1 MSCTGGM
8 VRDTAP
14 SCPKPIDPDGG
25 FAMTAAMD
33 HFIYRD
39 GALFAEDIPVA
50 EIAAQVGTPFYC
62 YSTATLTRHFR
73 LFDEALAGM
82 DHLVCYAMKAAS
94 NQAIL
99 KTLAGLGAGMD
110 VVSGGE
116 YARARAAGV
125 PGERI
130 VFSGVGKTRAEMRM
144 ALEGGVRQFNV
155 ESEPEMAALN
165 AVALDLGLRVPVTI
179 RVNPDVDAKTH
190 AKIATGKS
198 ENKFG
203 IPIARAREVYAEA
216 ARLPGLEVVGID
228 VHIGSQLTELVPF
241 RLAYEKVADL
251 TVQLREDGHDIR
263 RLDLGG
269 GLGIPYTRSNEAP
282 PLPTEYGALIRD
294 TLGHLGCEIE
304 IEPGRLIV
312 GNAGILVSEVIY
324 VKSGEGRD
332 FLILDAAMNDLIRPA
347 MYDAHHDIVPLV
359 EAPPGIEQ
367 QPYDVVGPVC
377 ESGDTFA
384 RGRMLPPLVAGDLV
398 AFRSAGAYGA
408 VMSSEY
414 NTRPLIP
421 EVLVHGREF
430 AVIRARPTFD
440 EMINRD
446 TIPPWL

>member
-1 MSCTGGM
+1 
-8 VRDTAP
+8 
-14 SCPKPIDPDGG
+14 
-25 FAMTAAMD
+25 MD
-33 HFIYRD
+33 HFLYRN
-39 GALFAEDIPVA
+39 GELYAEDVPVA

-73 LFDEALAGM
+73 LFDEALAGTE
-82 DHLVCYAMKAAS
+82 HLICYAMKAAS
-94 NQAIL
+94 NLAIL
-99 KTLAGLGAGMD
+99 KTLAELGAGMD

-116 YARARAAGV
+116 YARAKAAGV
-125 PGERI
+125 LGERI
-130 VFSGVGKTRAEMRM
+130 VFSGVGKTRQEMRM
-144 ALEGGVRQFNV
+144 ALEGGIRQFNV
-155 ESEPEMAALN
+155 ESEPEMVALN
-165 AVALDLGLRVPVTI
+165 EVALSLGLRAPITV

-216 ARLPGLEVVGID
+216 AAMPGLEVVGID
-228 VHIGSQLTELVPF
+228 VHIGSQLTELEPF

-251 TVQLREDGHDIR
+251 TEALRADGHDIR

-282 PLPTEYGALIRD
+282 PLPVEYGQLIKD
-294 TLGHLGCEIE
+294 TVGHLGCEIE
-304 IEPGRLIV
+304 IEPGRLVV

-324 VKSGEGRD
+324 LKAGEGRD

-347 MYDAHHDIVPLV
+347 MYDAYHDIIPVREPQ
-359 EAPPGIEQ
+359 PGAEQ
-367 QPYDVVGPVC
+367 AAYDIVGPVC

-384 RGRMLPPLVAGDLV
+384 KARMMPALAQGDLV

-408 VMSSEY
+408 VMASEY
-414 NTRPLIP
+414 NTRPLVP
-421 EVLVHGREF
+421 EVLVHEHQF

-440 EMINRD
+440 EIINRD
-446 TIPPWL
+446 TIPEWL

>member
-1 MSCTGGM
+1 
-8 VRDTAP
+8 
-14 SCPKPIDPDGG
+14 
-25 FAMTAAMD
+25 MD
-33 HFIYRD
+33 HFLYRD
-39 GALFAEDIPVA
+39 GALHAEDVPVA

-62 YSTATLTRHFR
+62 YSTATFARHFR

-99 KTLAGLGAGMD
+99 RTLAGLGAGMD

-116 YARARAAGV
+116 YQRARAAGV
-125 PGERI
+125 PGDRI
-130 VFSGVGKTRAEMRM
+130 VFSGVGKTRDEMRM
-144 ALEGGVRQFNV
+144 ALEGGIRQFNV
-155 ESEPEMAALN
+155 ESEPEMAVLN
-165 AVALDLGLRVPVTI
+165 AVALELGRVAPITV

-203 IPIARAREVYAEA
+203 IPISRAREVYAMA
-216 ARLPGLEVVGID
+216 ADMPGLEVIGID
-228 VHIGSQLTELVPF
+228 VHIGSQLTELAPF
-241 RLAYEKVADL
+241 RQAYEKVGDL
-251 TVQLREDGHDIR
+251 TEALRADGHDIR

-269 GLGIPYTRSNEAP
+269 GLGIPYTRSNDAP
-282 PLPTEYGALIRD
+282 PLPVEYGQLIKD

-304 IEPGRLIV
+304 IEPGRLV
-312 GNAGILVSEVIY
+312 AGNAGIMVSEVIY

-332 FLILDAAMNDLIRPA
+332 FVILDAAMNDLIRPA
-347 MYDAHHDIVPLV
+347 MYEAHHDIIPVIEPEPGV
-359 EAPPGIEQ
+359 EQ
-367 QPYDVVGPVC
+367 RPYDIVGPVC

-384 RGRMLPPLVAGDLV
+384 KQRLMPPLEAGDLV

-421 EVLVHGREF
+421 EVLVHEHQF
-430 AVIRARPTFD
+430 AVIRPRPTFD

-446 TIPPWL
+446 TIPEWL

>member
-1 MSCTGGM
+1 
-8 VRDTAP
+8 
-14 SCPKPIDPDGG
+14 
-25 FAMTAAMD
+25 MD
-33 HFIYRD
+33 HFLYKN
-39 GALFAEDIPVA
+39 GVLHAEDVAIPDIVA
-50 EIAAQVGTPFYC
+50 SVGAPFYV
-62 YSTATLTRHFR
+62 YSTATLTRHFQ
-73 LFDEALAGM
+73 LFDDALAGM

-99 KTLAGLGAGMD
+99 QTLAKLGAGMD

-130 VFSGVGKTRAEMRM
+130 VFSGVGKTRDEMRLAM
-144 ALEGGVRQFNV
+144 TGGIRQFNV
-155 ESEPEMAALN
+155 ESEPEMAVLS
-165 AVALDLGLRVPVTI
+165 AVATELGVKAPITI

-203 IPIARAREVYAEA
+203 IPISRAREVYAQA
-216 ARLPGLEVVGID
+216 AALPGIDVIGID
-228 VHIGSQLTELVPF
+228 VHIGSQLSQLEPF
-241 RLAYEKVADL
+241 ELAYQKVAEL
-251 TVQLREDGHDIR
+251 TETLRADGHDIR

-282 PLPTEYGALIRD
+282 PLPTDYGAMVKRV
-294 TLGHLGCEIE
+294 LGHLNCEIE
-304 IEPGRLIV
+304 IEPGRLIA
-312 GNAGILVSEVIY
+312 GNAGILVSQVIY
-324 VKSGEGRD
+324 VKEGEDRK

-347 MYDAHHDIVPLV
+347 MYDAHHDIEPV
-359 EAPPGIEQ
+359 IEPQ
-367 QPYDVVGPVC
+367 AGADRATYDVVGPVC

-384 RGRMLPPLVAGDLV
+384 KGREMAQMSAGDLV

-421 EVLVHGREF
+421 EVMVNGSEF
-430 AVIRARPTFD
+430 AVIRSRPSFD
-440 EMINRD
+440 EIINRD
-446 TIPPWL
+446 TIPEWL

>member
-1 MSCTGGM
+1 
-8 VRDTAP
+8 
-14 SCPKPIDPDGG
+14 
-25 FAMTAAMD
+25 MD
-33 HFIYRD
+33 HFLYHNRV
-39 GALFAEDIPVA
+39 LHAEDVA
-50 EIAAQVGTPFYC
+50 ISEIAAAVGTPFYV
-62 YSTATLTRHFR
+62 YSTATLLRHFA

-99 KTLAGLGAGMD
+99 KTLAQAGAGMD

-116 YARARAAGV
+116 YLRAKAAGV

-130 VFSGVGKTRAEMRM
+130 VFSGIGKTADEMRM
-144 ALEGGVRQFNV
+144 ALDGGIRQFNV
-155 ESEPEMAALN
+155 ESEPEMEALN
-165 AVALDLGLRVPVTI
+165 AVAVSLGKIAPITI

-203 IPIARAREVYAEA
+203 IPIARAREVYAMA
-216 ARLPGLEVVGID
+216 GAMQGLDVIGID
-228 VHIGSQLTELVPF
+228 VHIGSQLTDLAPF
-241 RLAYEKVADL
+241 EQAYLKVAEL
-251 TVQLREDGHDIR
+251 TEQLRADGHNIR

-269 GLGIPYTRSNEAP
+269 GLGIPYARSNEAP
-282 PLPTEYGALIRD
+282 PLPLEYGALIKKCV
-294 TLGHLGCEIE
+294 GHLGCEIE

-312 GNAGILVSEVIY
+312 GNAGLMVSEVIY

-332 FLILDAAMNDLIRPA
+332 FLILDSAMNDLIRPA
-347 MYDAHHDIVPLV
+347 MYDAHHDIIPVIEPD
-359 EAPPGIEQ
+359 AGAEQ
-367 QPYDVVGPVC
+367 QPYDIVGPVC

-384 RGRMLPPLVAGDLV
+384 KQRMMPQVRTGDLV

-414 NTRPLIP
+414 NTRPMIP
-421 EVLVHGREF
+421 EVLVNKDQF

-446 TIPPWL
+446 TIPEWL